1 MQAIAAPRKE
11 GRMRAKLWVVAAV
24 MGGLALP
31 AQAHE
36 LTMSECLEG
45 SDFIKNAALS
55 RDYGMTREDFIGRMQ
70 NDLVLIQ
77 AFPPELR
84 WFVQDQD
91 DETLLVGF
99 AESVFDSPQAPESHQ
114 SDFLAA
120 CEQRRAVHSGG
131 AAQIDDTVL
140 VR

>member
-1 MQAIAAPRKE
+1 
-11 GRMRAKLWVVAAV
+11 MRAKLWVVAV

-55 RDYGMTREDFIGRMQ
+55 RDYGMTRDDFLGRMAT
-70 NDLVLIQ
+70 DIAAIQ

-91 DETLLVGF
+91 DETLLMGF
-99 AESVFDSPQAPESHQ
+99 AESVFDAPQAPENHQ
-114 SDFLAA
+114 SDFLQA
-120 CEQRRAVHSGG
+120 CVQRRAMQSGG
-131 AAQIDDTVL
+131 AAQVGDAVL

>member
-1 MQAIAAPRKE
+1 
-11 GRMRAKLWVVAAV
+11 MRAKLWVLAAI

-55 RDYGMTREDFIGRMQ
+55 RDYGMSREDFLGRMQ
-70 NDLVLIQ
+70 SDLVAIQ

-84 WFVQDQD
+84 WFVQDED

-99 AESVFDSPQAPESHQ
+99 AQRVFDSPQG
-114 SDFLAA
+114 
-120 CEQRRAVHSGG
+120 SGEPSIRLPG
-131 AAQIDDTVL
+131 RLRAAQGHA
-140 VR
+140 VRRRGPGRGHQADPLSAG

>member
-1 MQAIAAPRKE
+1 
-11 GRMRAKLWVVAAV
+11 MRAKLWVVAAV
-24 MGGLALP
+24 MGGLVLP
-31 AQAHE
+31 ARAHE

-55 RDYGMTREDFIGRMQ
+55 RDYGMTREDFLGRMES
-70 NDLVLIQ
+70 DLALIQ

-99 AESVFDSPQAPESHQ
+99 AQSVFDSPQTPEHHQ

-120 CEQRRAVHSGG
+120 CVERRAMQSGG
-131 AAQIDDTVL
+131 AAQLDDTVL

>member
-1 MQAIAAPRKE
+1 
-11 GRMRAKLWVVAAV
+11 MRAKLWIVAAV
-24 MGGLALP
+24 MGSLGLP

-36 LTMSECLEG
+36 LTMNECLEG

-55 RDYGMTREDFIGRMQ
+55 RDYGMTRDDFLGRMES
-70 NDLVLIQ
+70 DLELIQ

-99 AESVFDSPQAPESHQ
+99 AQSVFDSPQAPESHQ
-114 SDFLAA
+114 SAFLAA
-120 CEQRRAVHSGG
+120 CEQRGDMQSGD
-131 AAQIDDTVL
+131 AAHLGDAAL

>member
-1 MQAIAAPRKE
+1 
-11 GRMRAKLWVVAAV
+11 MRAKLWVLAAV

-55 RDYGMTREDFIGRMQ
+55 RDYGMARDDFLGRMQ
-70 NDLVLIQ
+70 SDLVAIQ

-99 AESVFDSPQAPESHQ
+99 AERVFDAPQSPELHQ
-114 SDFLAA
+114 SEFLTACVQQMAMRAGSAA
-120 CEQRRAVHSGG
+120 RIGD
-131 AAQIDDTVL
+131 AALTP
-140 VR
+140 

>member
-1 MQAIAAPRKE
+1 
-11 GRMRAKLWVVAAV
+11 MRAKLWVLATVISS
-24 MGGLALP
+24 LALP
-31 AQAHE
+31 AAAHE
-36 LTMSECLEG
+36 LTMSECQEG

-55 RDYGMTREDFIGRMQ
+55 RDYGISRDDFIGRMHS
-70 NDLVLIQ
+70 DIEAIQ

-99 AESVFDSPQAPESHQ
+99 AQLVFDAPKAPESHQ
-114 SDFLAA
+114 ADFLTA
-120 CEQRRAVHSGG
+120 CVERRAQQSGT
-131 AAQIDDTVL
+131 AAPSADTAL

>member
-1 MQAIAAPRKE
+1 
-11 GRMRAKLWVVAAV
+11 MRAKLWVLAAI

-31 AQAHE
+31 AGAHE

-55 RDYGMTREDFIGRMQ
+55 RDYGISRDDFLGRMQ
-70 NDLVLIQ
+70 SDLEAIQ

-99 AESVFDSPQAPESHQ
+99 AQRVFDAPQAPESHQ

-120 CEQRRAVHSGG
+120 CVQRRAMQSGG
-131 AAQIDDTVL
+131 AVRAEDTAL
-140 VR
+140 AH

>member
-1 MQAIAAPRKE
+1 
-11 GRMRAKLWVVAAV
+11 MRANLWVVAAV
-24 MGGLALP
+24 MSGLALP

-36 LTMSECLEG
+36 LTVNECLEG

-55 RDYGMTREDFIGRMQ
+55 RDYGMTREAFLGRMES
-70 NDLVLIQ
+70 DLVLIQ

-99 AESVFDSPQAPESHQ
+99 AQSVFDSPQAPESHQ

-120 CEQRRAVHSGG
+120 CEQRRALQSG
-131 AAQIDDTVL
+131 AAMQSGDAAQLEDTVL

>member
-1 MQAIAAPRKE
+1 
-11 GRMRAKLWVVAAV
+11 MRAKLWVLAAV

-55 RDYGMTREDFIGRMQ
+55 RDLGIARDDFLGRMQ
-70 NDLVLIQ
+70 SDLMAIQ

-84 WFVQDQD
+84 WFVQDRD

-99 AESVFDSPQAPESHQ
+99 AERVFDSPQSPELHQ
-114 SDFLAA
+114 SEFLAA
-120 CEQRRAVHSGG
+120 CVQEMATRS
-131 AAQIDDTVL
+131 AAARIGDTAL
-140 VR
+140 TR